1 MAPKIAT
8 RIGHSLMQTSTKW
21 RFAIWLCLMLAA
33 SLWTLQLWQNG
44 AKVQSDI
51 LAMLPHLQQD
61 PLTARA
67 LEQVE
72 STLADQVY
80 LALIAKDEPQAIA
93 AATLLMEQLKT
104 QNTAFTDI
112 RSADIQMGEAL
123 GQFYFP
129 YRFKL
134 LTPEQTEALSHDGL
148 NSLVAS
154 ATQQLYNA
162 FSYANSQL
170 LTQDPLLLFPDNL
183 LALAPSTK
191 LSASQGILLAHPQS
205 VDTKRGVDTKQG
217 VDNSE
222 GVAAIVMAKGT
233 ESAFNPNAQLRQQ
246 AALAQALNT
255 VSAQY
260 PSIQVLQAGALF
272 HAIEATNTAKSEISV
287 LGLASLLGVVLLVW
301 LAFRS
306 VMPLLLAMV
315 TIGSGLL
322 LAVTFTLSVFGELH
336 LLTLV
341 FGTSLIGIAIDYSF
355 HFYCERLSNHQRSAQ
370 ATVAYI
376 FPTVSLAF
384 ITSALAY
391 VGIGLAPFPGMQQVA
406 IFCAS
411 GLLGAYLTLVLAYP
425 LLAGSKLPS
434 GERPLTLAEVYLAKL
449 TGFSNKLVSPWGLSL
464 FALVLAGVCLLG
476 ISKLNVD
483 DDIRHLQ
490 QSPASVTEPE
500 DKLRKLLSGG
510 TDNQF
515 LLVRAPSEELLL
527 QRLEALSPQLD
538 AAIKQQELG
547 NYVSLSRYLP
557 SKQKQDAAYQL
568 QGKIY
573 QSQLTTVLSNIGL
586 DDGLAPELSAAYL
599 AAKDS
604 YITPTHFFELGLGK
618 QLAPLWLAPQGL
630 APLEHSTESAT
641 NPDNANQVNDSH
653 GATVLLG
660 GIEDIAALKARFA
673 NDAQVQLID
682 KVADISTVMGHY
694 RLLTLKLL
702 GLALV
707 IALLLFSL
715 SFGVK
720 RAALVVAVPALAAVL
735 TLAIL
740 GLVGSPLSLFH
751 ALALILVFGIGIDYS
766 LFFASAAQHGKAV
779 MMAVFMSA
787 CSTLLAFGLLAF
799 SQTQAIHYFGLTLS
813 LGIGFTF
820 VLSPLILTT
829 SQVLTTNKVSI
840 PTRNV
845 I

>member
-21 RFAIWLCLMLAA
+21 RFAIWLSLMLAA

-61 PLTARA
+61 ALTARA

-80 LALIAKDEPQAIA
+80 LALIAEDEPQAVA

-112 RSADIQMGEAL
+112 RSADLQMGEAL

-134 LTPEQTEALSHDGL
+134 LTPEQTEALSHNGL
-148 NSLVAS
+148 EHLIAS

-170 LTQDPLLLFPDNL
+170 LTQDPLLLFPANL
-183 LALAPSTK
+183 LALAPSSK
-191 LSASQGILLAHPQS
+191 LSASQGILLAHPQ
-205 VDTKRGVDTKQG
+205 GVDTKQG

-246 AALAQALNT
+246 AALTQALNA

-260 PSIQVLQAGALF
+260 AGIKVLQAGALF

-287 LGLASLLGVVLLVW
+287 LGLASLLGVVSLVW

-355 HFYCERLSNHQRSAQ
+355 HFYCERLSDHQRSAQ

-434 GERPLTLAEVYLAKL
+434 GERPLTLAQAYLAKL
-449 TGFSNKLVSPWGLSL
+449 TGFSNKLISPWGLSL
-464 FALVLAGVCLLG
+464 FALVLVGICLLG

-515 LLVRAPSEELLL
+515 LLVRAPSEESLL
-527 QRLEALSPQLD
+527 QRLETLSPQLD

-573 QSQLTTVLSNIGL
+573 QSQLTTVLYSIGL
-586 DDGLAPELSAAYL
+586 DDSLAPELSAAYL

-604 YITPTHFFELGLGK
+604 YITPTDFFELGLGK

-630 APLEHSTESAT
+630 APIGHSTESAT
-641 NPDNANQVNDSH
+641 SPDNANLGNESH
-653 GATVLLG
+653 GAIVLLG
-660 GIEDIAALKARFA
+660 GIEDITALKARFA
-673 NDAQVQLID
+673 EDPQVQLID
-682 KVADISTVMGHY
+682 KVADISTIMGHY

-751 ALALILVFGIGIDYS
+751 TLALILVFGIGIDYS

>member
-1 MAPKIAT
+1 MATKIAA
-8 RIGHSLMQTSTKW
+8 RINHTLMQTSIKW
-21 RFAIWLCLMLAA
+21 RFAIWLSLMLAA
-33 SLWTLQLWQNG
+33 SLWTLQLWHYG

-61 PLTARA
+61 TLTARA

-80 LALIAKDEPQAIA
+80 LALIAKDETQAIA
-93 AATLLMEQLKT
+93 AATLLIEQLKA
-104 QNTAFTDI
+104 QNGAFTDI
-112 RSADIQMGEAL
+112 RSADMQMGETL
-123 GQFYFP
+123 GQYYFP
-129 YRFKL
+129 HRFKL
-134 LTPEQTEALSHDGL
+134 LTSEQADALTHNGL
-148 NSLVAS
+148 DSLVAS
-154 ATQQLYNA
+154 ATAQLYNA

-170 LTQDPLLLFPDNL
+170 LTQDPLLLFPANL
-183 LALAPSTK
+183 LALAPSSK
-191 LSASQGILLAHPQS
+191 LSAKQGILLAHPN
-205 VDTKRGVDTKQG
+205 QG

-222 GVAAIVMAKGT
+222 GVAAIVMAKGKD
-233 ESAFNPNAQLRQQ
+233 SAFNPNAQLIQQ
-246 AALAQALNT
+246 AALTQALTT
-255 VSAQY
+255 VTEQY
-260 PSIQVLQAGALF
+260 AGIQVLQAGALF

-306 VMPLLLAMV
+306 VMPLLLAIV
-315 TIGSGLL
+315 TISSGLL

-355 HFYCERLSNHQRSAQ
+355 HFYCERLSDHQRSAQ

-434 GERPLTLAEVYLAKL
+434 GERPLNLAQAYLARL
-449 TGFSNKLVSPWGLSL
+449 TQLSNKLVSPWGLSL
-464 FALVLAGVCLLG
+464 FTLALVGVCLLG
-476 ISKLNVD
+476 ISQLKVD

-515 LLVRAPSEELLL
+515 LLVRASSEEALL
-527 QRLEALSPQLD
+527 QKLESLGPQLD
-538 AAIKQQELG
+538 TAIKQQELG

-557 SKQKQDAAYQL
+557 SKQKQDAAYRL
-568 QGKIY
+568 QGEIY
-573 QSQLTTVLSNIGL
+573 QSQLTTVLNSIGL
-586 DDGLAPELSAAYL
+586 DESLAPNLTAAYL

-604 YITPTHFFELGLGK
+604 YITPTDFFELGFGK
-618 QLAPLWLAPQGL
+618 QLAPLWLAPLRL
-630 APLEHSTESAT
+630 APLEHSTNPRASADNT
-641 NPDNANQVNDSH
+641 NLGSDSH
-653 GATVLLG
+653 GAIVLLG

-673 NDAQVQLID
+673 KDPQVQLID

-715 SFGVK
+715 SFGLKKATV
-720 RAALVVAVPALAAVL
+720 VVAVPALAAVL

-766 LFFASAAQHGKAV
+766 LFFASAEQHGKAV

>member
-1 MAPKIAT
+1 MATKIAT
-8 RIGHSLMQTSTKW
+8 RIGHRLMHTSSKL
-21 RFAIWLCLMLAA
+21 RLAIWLCLMLAA

-61 PLTARA
+61 ALTARA

-80 LALIAKDEPQAIA
+80 LALIAKDETQAIA
-93 AATLLMEQLKT
+93 AAALLMEQLKA
-104 QNTAFTDI
+104 QNGAFTDI
-112 RSADIQMGEAL
+112 RSADMQMGEAL
-123 GQFYFP
+123 GQYYFP
-129 YRFKL
+129 HRFKL
-134 LTPEQTEALSHDGL
+134 LTPEQADALTHNGL
-148 NSLVAS
+148 DNLVTS
-154 ATQQLYNA
+154 ATTQLYNA

-170 LTQDPLLLFPDNL
+170 LTQDPLLLFPANL
-183 LALAPSTK
+183 LALAPSSK
-191 LSASQGILLAHPQS
+191 LSAKQGILLAHPN
-205 VDTKRGVDTKQG
+205 QG

-222 GVAAIVMAKGT
+222 GVAAIVMAKGKD
-233 ESAFNPNAQLRQQ
+233 SAFNPNAQLIQQ
-246 AALAQALNT
+246 AALTQALTT
-255 VSAQY
+255 VTEQY
-260 PSIQVLQAGALF
+260 AGIQVLQAGALF

-355 HFYCERLSNHQRSAQ
+355 HFYCERLSDHQRSAQ

-434 GERPLTLAEVYLAKL
+434 GERPLNLAQVYLTKL

-464 FALVLAGVCLLG
+464 FTLVFVGVCLLG
-476 ISKLNVD
+476 ISQLKVD

-515 LLVRAPSEELLL
+515 LLVRAPNEEALL
-527 QRLEALSPQLD
+527 QRLEALGPQLD
-538 AAIKQQELG
+538 TAIKQQELG

-568 QGKIY
+568 QGEIY
-573 QSQLTTVLSNIGL
+573 QSQLSAVLSSIGL
-586 DDGLAPELSAAYL
+586 DDSLAPSLSAVYL
-599 AAKDS
+599 DAKDS
-604 YITPTHFFELGLGK
+604 YITPADFFELGFGK
-618 QLAPLWLAPQGL
+618 QLAPLWLAPLGL
-630 APLEHSTESAT
+630 APLEHSTEPSASADNT
-641 NPDNANQVNDSH
+641 NLGSDCH
-653 GATVLLG
+653 GAIVLLG

-673 NDAQVQLID
+673 KDPQVQLID
-682 KVADISTVMGHY
+682 KVADISTVTGHY

-715 SFGVK
+715 SFGLKKATV
-720 RAALVVAVPALAAVL
+720 VVAVPALAAVL

-766 LFFASAAQHGKAV
+766 LFFAAAAQHGRAV

-787 CSTLLAFGLLAF
+787 SSTLLAFGLLAF

>member
-1 MAPKIAT
+1 MATKIAT
-8 RIGHSLMQTSTKW
+8 RIGHRLMHTSSKL
-21 RFAIWLCLMLAA
+21 RLAIWLCLMLAA

-80 LALIAKDEPQAIA
+80 LALIAKDETQAIA

-112 RSADIQMGEAL
+112 RSADMQMGEAL
-123 GQFYFP
+123 GKYYFP
-129 YRFKL
+129 HRFKL
-134 LTPEQTEALSHDGL
+134 LTPEQADALTHNGL
-148 NSLVAS
+148 DSLVAS

-170 LTQDPLLLFPDNL
+170 LTQDPLLLFPANL
-183 LALAPSTK
+183 LALAPSSK
-191 LSASQGILLAHPQS
+191 LSAKQGILLAHPNQ
-205 VDTKRGVDTKQG
+205 GVDTKQG
-217 VDNSE
+217 VNSSE
-222 GVAAIVMAKGT
+222 GVAAIVMAKGKD
-233 ESAFNPNAQLRQQ
+233 SAFNPNAQLIQQ
-246 AALAQALNT
+246 AALTQALTT
-255 VSAQY
+255 VTEQY
-260 PSIQVLQAGALF
+260 AGIQVLQAGALF

-355 HFYCERLSNHQRSAQ
+355 HFYCERLSDHQRSAQ

-434 GERPLTLAEVYLAKL
+434 GERPLNLAQAYLTKL

-464 FALVLAGVCLLG
+464 FTLVFVGVCLLG
-476 ISKLNVD
+476 ISQLKVD

-515 LLVRAPSEELLL
+515 LLVRASSEEALL
-527 QRLEALSPQLD
+527 QRLEALGPQLD

-568 QGKIY
+568 QGEIY

-586 DDGLAPELSAAYL
+586 EESLAPNLSAAYIG
-599 AAKDS
+599 AKDS
-604 YITPTHFFELGLGK
+604 YITPTDFFELGFGK
-618 QLAPLWLAPQGL
+618 QLAPLWLAPMGL
-630 APLEHSTESAT
+630 APLEHSTEPTA
-641 NPDNANQVNDSH
+641 NPDNTQRGSDSH
-653 GATVLLG
+653 GAIVLLG

-673 NDAQVQLID
+673 KDPQVQLID

-715 SFGVK
+715 SFGLKKATV
-720 RAALVVAVPALAAVL
+720 VVAVPALAAVL

-766 LFFASAAQHGKAV
+766 LFFASAEQHGKAV

-829 SQVLTTNKVSI
+829 RQVLTTNKVSI

>member
-1 MAPKIAT
+1 MATKIAT
-8 RIGHSLMQTSTKW
+8 RIGHRLMHTSSKL
-21 RFAIWLCLMLAA
+21 RLAIWLCLMLAA

-61 PLTARA
+61 ALTARA

-80 LALIAKDEPQAIA
+80 LALIAKDETQAIA

-112 RSADIQMGEAL
+112 RSADMQMGEAL
-123 GQFYFP
+123 GQYYFP
-129 YRFKL
+129 HRFKL
-134 LTPEQTEALSHDGL
+134 LTSEQADALTHNGL
-148 NSLVAS
+148 DSLVAS

-170 LTQDPLLLFPDNL
+170 LTQDPLLLFPANL
-183 LALAPSTK
+183 LALAPSSK
-191 LSASQGILLAHPQS
+191 LSAKQGILLAHPN
-205 VDTKRGVDTKQG
+205 QG

-222 GVAAIVMAKGT
+222 GVAAIVMAKGKD
-233 ESAFNPNAQLRQQ
+233 SAFNPNAQLIQQ
-246 AALAQALNT
+246 AALTQALTT
-255 VSAQY
+255 VTGQY
-260 PSIQVLQAGALF
+260 ASIQVLQAGALF
-272 HAIEATNTAKSEISV
+272 HALEATNTAKSEISI

-306 VMPLLLAMV
+306 VMPLLLAIM
-315 TIGSGLL
+315 TISSGLL

-434 GERPLTLAEVYLAKL
+434 GERPLNLAQAYLAKL

-464 FALVLAGVCLLG
+464 FTLLLVGVCLLG
-476 ISKLNVD
+476 ISQLKVD

-515 LLVRAPSEELLL
+515 LLVRASSEETLL
-527 QRLEALSPQLD
+527 QRLEALGPQLD
-538 AAIKQQELG
+538 TAIKQQELG

-568 QGKIY
+568 QGEIY
-573 QSQLTTVLSNIGL
+573 QSQLSAVLSSIGL
-586 DDGLAPELSAAYL
+586 DDSLAPSLSAAYL
-599 AAKDS
+599 GAKDS
-604 YITPTHFFELGLGK
+604 YITPADFFELGFGK
-618 QLAPLWLAPQGL
+618 QLATLWLAPLGL
-630 APLEHSTESAT
+630 APLEHSTEPTA
-641 NPDNANQVNDSH
+641 NPDNTQRGSDSH
-653 GATVLLG
+653 GAIVLLG

-673 NDAQVQLID
+673 KDPQVQLID

-715 SFGVK
+715 SFGLKKATV
-720 RAALVVAVPALAAVL
+720 VVAVPALAAVL

-766 LFFASAAQHGKAV
+766 LFFASAEQHGKAV

-829 SQVLTTNKVSI
+829 RQVLTTNKVSI

>member
-1 MAPKIAT
+1 MATKIAA
-8 RIGHSLMQTSTKW
+8 RINHTLMQTSIKW
-21 RFAIWLCLMLAA
+21 RFAIWLSLMLAA
-33 SLWTLQLWQNG
+33 SLWTLQLWHYG

-61 PLTARA
+61 TLTARA

-80 LALIAKDEPQAIA
+80 LALIAKDETQAIA
-93 AATLLMEQLKT
+93 AATLLIEQLKA
-104 QNTAFTDI
+104 QNGAFTDI
-112 RSADIQMGEAL
+112 RSADMQMGETL
-123 GQFYFP
+123 GQYYFP
-129 YRFKL
+129 HRFKL
-134 LTPEQTEALSHDGL
+134 LTSEQADALTHNGL
-148 NSLVAS
+148 DSLVAS
-154 ATQQLYNA
+154 ATAQLYNA

-170 LTQDPLLLFPDNL
+170 LTQDPLLLFPANL
-183 LALAPSTK
+183 LALAPSSK
-191 LSASQGILLAHPQS
+191 LSAKQGILLAHPN
-205 VDTKRGVDTKQG
+205 QG

-222 GVAAIVMAKGT
+222 GVAAIVMAKGKD
-233 ESAFNPNAQLRQQ
+233 SAFNPNAQLIQQ
-246 AALAQALNT
+246 AALTQALTT
-255 VSAQY
+255 VTEQY
-260 PSIQVLQAGALF
+260 AGIQVLQAGALF

-306 VMPLLLAMV
+306 VMPLLLAIV
-315 TIGSGLL
+315 TISSGLL

-355 HFYCERLSNHQRSAQ
+355 HFYCERLSDHQRSAQ

-434 GERPLTLAEVYLAKL
+434 GERPLNLAQAYLARL
-449 TGFSNKLVSPWGLSL
+449 TQLSNKLVSPWGLSL
-464 FALVLAGVCLLG
+464 FTLALVGVCLLG
-476 ISKLNVD
+476 ISQLKVD

-515 LLVRAPSEELLL
+515 LLVRASSEEALL
-527 QRLEALSPQLD
+527 QKLESLGPQLD
-538 AAIKQQELG
+538 TAIKQQELS

-557 SKQKQDAAYQL
+557 SKQKQDAAYRL
-568 QGKIY
+568 QGEIY
-573 QSQLTTVLSNIGL
+573 QSQLTTVLNSIGL
-586 DDGLAPELSAAYL
+586 DESLAPNLTAAYL

-604 YITPTHFFELGLGK
+604 YITPADFFELGFGK
-618 QLAPLWLAPQGL
+618 QLAPLWLTPTEL
-630 APLEHSTESAT
+630 ASQNHAASV
-641 NPDNANQVNDSH
+641 DANNDDTSY
-653 GATVLLG
+653 GAIVLLG

-673 NDAQVQLID
+673 KDPQVQLID

-715 SFGVK
+715 SFGLKKATV
-720 RAALVVAVPALAAVL
+720 VVAVPALAAVL

-751 ALALILVFGIGIDYS
+751 AL
-766 LFFASAAQHGKAV
+766 
-779 MMAVFMSA
+779 
-787 CSTLLAFGLLAF
+787 
-799 SQTQAIHYFGLTLS
+799 
-813 LGIGFTF
+813 
-820 VLSPLILTT
+820 
-829 SQVLTTNKVSI
+829 
-840 PTRNV
+840 
-845 I
+845 

>member
-61 PLTARA
+61 ALTARA

-80 LALIAKDEPQAIA
+80 LALIAKDETQAIA

-112 RSADIQMGEAL
+112 RSADMQMGEAL
-123 GQFYFP
+123 GQYYFP
-129 YRFKL
+129 HRFKL
-134 LTPEQTEALSHDGL
+134 LTSEQADALTHNGL
-148 NSLVAS
+148 DSLVAS

-170 LTQDPLLLFPDNL
+170 LTQDPLLLFPANL
-183 LALAPSTK
+183 LALAPSSK
-191 LSASQGILLAHPQS
+191 LSAKQGILLAHPN
-205 VDTKRGVDTKQG
+205 QG
-217 VDNSE
+217 VDNSK
-222 GVAAIVMAKGT
+222 GVAAIVMAKGKD
-233 ESAFNPNAQLRQQ
+233 SAFNPNAQLIQQ
-246 AALAQALNT
+246 AALTQALTT
-255 VSAQY
+255 VTEQY
-260 PSIQVLQAGALF
+260 AGIQVLQAGALF

-355 HFYCERLSNHQRSAQ
+355 HFYCERLSDHQRSAQ

-434 GERPLTLAEVYLAKL
+434 GERPLNLAQAYLTKL

-464 FALVLAGVCLLG
+464 FTLVFVGVCLLG
-476 ISKLNVD
+476 ISQLKVD

-515 LLVRAPSEELLL
+515 LLVRASSEEALL

-568 QGKIY
+568 QSEIY
-573 QSQLTTVLSNIGL
+573 QSQLTTVLSHIGL
-586 DDGLAPELSAAYL
+586 DESLAPNLSAAYL
-599 AAKDS
+599 GAKDS
-604 YITPTHFFELGLGK
+604 YITPADFFELGFGK
-618 QLAPLWLAPQGL
+618 QLAPLWLAPLGL
-630 APLEHSTESAT
+630 APLEHSTEPTASA
-641 NPDNANQVNDSH
+641 DNTKLGSDSH
-653 GATVLLG
+653 GAIVLLG

-673 NDAQVQLID
+673 KDPQVQLID

-715 SFGVK
+715 SFGLKKATV
-720 RAALVVAVPALAAVL
+720 VVAVPALAAVL

-766 LFFASAAQHGKAV
+766 LFFAAAAQHGRAV

-829 SQVLTTNKVSI
+829 RQVLTTNKVSI

>member
-1 MAPKIAT
+1 MATKIAT
-8 RIGHSLMQTSTKW
+8 RIGHRLMHTSSKL
-21 RFAIWLCLMLAA
+21 RLAIWLCLMLAA

-61 PLTARA
+61 ALTARA

-80 LALIAKDEPQAIA
+80 LALIAKDETQAIA
-93 AATLLMEQLKT
+93 AATLLMEQLKA
-104 QNTAFTDI
+104 QNGAFTDI
-112 RSADIQMGEAL
+112 RSADMQMGEAL
-123 GQFYFP
+123 GQYYFP
-129 YRFKL
+129 HRFKL
-134 LTPEQTEALSHDGL
+134 LTSEQADALTHNGL
-148 NSLVAS
+148 DSLVAS

-170 LTQDPLLLFPDNL
+170 LTQDPLLLFPANL
-183 LALAPSTK
+183 LALAPSSK
-191 LSASQGILLAHPQS
+191 LSAKQGILLAHPN
-205 VDTKRGVDTKQG
+205 QG

-222 GVAAIVMAKGT
+222 GVAAIVMAKGKD
-233 ESAFNPNAQLRQQ
+233 SAFNPNAQLIQQ
-246 AALAQALNT
+246 AALTQALTT
-255 VSAQY
+255 VTEQY
-260 PSIQVLQAGALF
+260 AGIQVLQAGALF

-306 VMPLLLAMV
+306 VMPLLLAIV
-315 TIGSGLL
+315 TISSGLL

-355 HFYCERLSNHQRSAQ
+355 HFYCERLNEQHRSAQ
-370 ATVAYI
+370 ATVTSI

-434 GERPLTLAEVYLAKL
+434 GERPLNIAQAYLARL
-449 TGFSNKLVSPWGLSL
+449 TQLSNKLVSPWGLSL
-464 FALVLAGVCLLG
+464 FTLALVGVCLLG
-476 ISKLNVD
+476 ISQLKVD

-515 LLVRAPSEELLL
+515 LLVRASSEEALL
-527 QRLEALSPQLD
+527 QKLESLGPQLD
-538 AAIKQQELG
+538 TAIKQQELG

-557 SKQKQDAAYQL
+557 SKQKQDAAYRL
-568 QGKIY
+568 QGEIY
-573 QSQLTTVLSNIGL
+573 QSQLTTVLNSIGL
-586 DDGLAPELSAAYL
+586 DESLAPNLSAAYL

-604 YITPTHFFELGLGK
+604 YITPKNFFKLGFGK
-618 QLAPLWLAPQGL
+618 QLAPLWLTPTEL
-630 APLEHSTESAT
+630 ASQNHAASV
-641 NPDNANQVNDSH
+641 DANNDDTSY
-653 GATVLLG
+653 GAIVLLG
-660 GIEDIAALKARFA
+660 GIEDISALQARFA
-673 NDAQVQLID
+673 KDQQVQLID
-682 KVADISTVMGHY
+682 KVADISTLMGHY

-715 SFGVK
+715 SFGLKKATV
-720 RAALVVAVPALAAVL
+720 VVAVPALAAVL

-751 ALALILVFGIGIDYS
+751 ALALILIFGIGIDYS
-766 LFFASAAQHGKAV
+766 LFFASAEQHGKAV

>member
-1 MAPKIAT
+1 MATKIAT
-8 RIGHSLMQTSTKW
+8 RIGHRLMHTSSKL
-21 RFAIWLCLMLAA
+21 RLAIWLCLMLAA

-61 PLTARA
+61 ALTARA

-80 LALIAKDEPQAIA
+80 LALIAKDETQAIA

-123 GQFYFP
+123 GQYYFP
-129 YRFKL
+129 HRFKL
-134 LTPEQTEALSHDGL
+134 LTPEQADALTHNGL
-148 NSLVAS
+148 DSLVAS

-170 LTQDPLLLFPDNL
+170 LTQDPLLLFPANL
-183 LALAPSTK
+183 LALAPSSK
-191 LSASQGILLAHPQS
+191 LSAKQGILLAHPQS
-205 VDTKRGVDTKQG
+205 VDTKQG

-222 GVAAIVMAKGT
+222 GVAAIVMAKGKD
-233 ESAFNPNAQLRQQ
+233 SAFNPNAQLIQQ
-246 AALAQALNT
+246 AALTQALTT
-255 VSAQY
+255 VTEQY
-260 PSIQVLQAGALF
+260 AGIQVLQAGALF
-272 HAIEATNTAKSEISV
+272 HAIEATNAAKSEISI

-306 VMPLLLAMV
+306 VMPLLLAIV
-315 TIGSGLL
+315 TISSGLL

-355 HFYCERLSNHQRSAQ
+355 HFYCERLSDHQRSAQ

-434 GERPLTLAEVYLAKL
+434 GERPLNLAQAYLTKL
-449 TGFSNKLVSPWGLSL
+449 SGFSNKLVSPWGLSL
-464 FALVLAGVCLLG
+464 FTLLLVGVCLLG
-476 ISKLNVD
+476 ISQLKVD

-515 LLVRAPSEELLL
+515 LLVRAPNEEALL
-527 QRLEALSPQLD
+527 QRLETLSPQLD

-568 QGKIY
+568 QGEIY
-573 QSQLTTVLSNIGL
+573 QSQLTTVLSHIGL
-586 DDGLAPELSAAYL
+586 DDSLAPSLSAVYL
-599 AAKDS
+599 DAKDS
-604 YITPTHFFELGLGK
+604 YITPADFFELGFGK
-618 QLAPLWLAPQGL
+618 QLAPLWLAPLGL
-630 APLEHSTESAT
+630 APLEHSTEPRASA
-641 NPDNANQVNDSH
+641 DNTQRGSDSH
-653 GATVLLG
+653 GAIVLLG

-673 NDAQVQLID
+673 KDPQVQLID

-715 SFGVK
+715 SFGLKKATV
-720 RAALVVAVPALAAVL
+720 VVAVPALAAVH

-766 LFFASAAQHGKAV
+766 LFFAAAAQHGRAV

-829 SQVLTTNKVSI
+829 RQVLTTNKVSI

>member
-8 RIGHSLMQTSTKW
+8 RIGHRLMHTSSKL
-21 RFAIWLCLMLAA
+21 RLAIWLCLMLAA

-61 PLTARA
+61 ALTARA

-80 LALIAKDEPQAIA
+80 LALIAKDETQAIA

-104 QNTAFTDI
+104 QNGAFTDI
-112 RSADIQMGEAL
+112 RSADMQMGETL
-123 GQFYFP
+123 GQYYFP
-129 YRFKL
+129 HRFKL
-134 LTPEQTEALSHDGL
+134 LTSEQADALTHNGL
-148 NSLVAS
+148 DSLVAS
-154 ATQQLYNA
+154 ATAQLYNA

-170 LTQDPLLLFPDNL
+170 LTQDPLLLFPANL
-183 LALAPSTK
+183 LALAPSSK
-191 LSASQGILLAHPQS
+191 LSAKQGILLAHPN
-205 VDTKRGVDTKQG
+205 QG

-222 GVAAIVMAKGT
+222 GVAAIVMAKGKD
-233 ESAFNPNAQLRQQ
+233 SAFNPNAQLIQQ
-246 AALAQALNT
+246 AALTQALTT
-255 VSAQY
+255 VTEQY
-260 PSIQVLQAGALF
+260 AGIQVLQAGALF

-306 VMPLLLAMV
+306 VMPLLLAIV
-315 TIGSGLL
+315 TISSGLL

-355 HFYCERLSNHQRSAQ
+355 HFYCERLSDHQRSAQ

-434 GERPLTLAEVYLAKL
+434 GERPLNLAQAYLARL
-449 TGFSNKLVSPWGLSL
+449 TQLSNKLVSPWGLSL
-464 FALVLAGVCLLG
+464 FTLALVGVCLLG
-476 ISKLNVD
+476 ISQLKVD

-515 LLVRAPSEELLL
+515 LLVRASSEEALL
-527 QRLEALSPQLD
+527 QKLESLGPQLD
-538 AAIKQQELG
+538 TAIKQQELS

-557 SKQKQDAAYQL
+557 SKQKQDAAYRL
-568 QGKIY
+568 QGEIY
-573 QSQLTTVLSNIGL
+573 QSQLTTVLNSIGL
-586 DDGLAPELSAAYL
+586 DESLAPNLTAAYL

-604 YITPTHFFELGLGK
+604 YITPADFFELGFGK
-618 QLAPLWLAPQGL
+618 QLAPLWLTPTEL
-630 APLEHSTESAT
+630 ASQNHAASV
-641 NPDNANQVNDSH
+641 DANNDDTSY
-653 GATVLLG
+653 GAIVLLG
-660 GIEDIAALKARFA
+660 GIEDISALQARFA
-673 NDAQVQLID
+673 KDTQVQLID
-682 KVADISTVMGHY
+682 KVADISTLMGHY

-715 SFGVK
+715 SFGLKKATV
-720 RAALVVAVPALAAVL
+720 VVAVPALAAVL

-766 LFFASAAQHGKAV
+766 LFFASAEQHGKAV